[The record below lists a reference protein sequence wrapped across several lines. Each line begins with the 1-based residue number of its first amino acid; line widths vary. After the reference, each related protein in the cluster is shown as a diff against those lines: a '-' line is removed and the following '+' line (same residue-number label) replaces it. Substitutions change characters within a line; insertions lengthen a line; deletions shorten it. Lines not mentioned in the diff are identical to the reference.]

1 MQREGEIHTMCDVLD
16 KIEERGIAIGEQR
29 GIAIEERGITIG
41 EQRGITIG
49 EARMIVKMYQNGL
62 SKEQI
67 ADVTDKKIQEI
78 ELLLKND

>member
-1 MQREGEIHTMCDVLD
+1 MQKEGEIHTMCDVLD
-16 KIEERGIAIGEQR
+16 KIEERGIAV
-29 GIAIEERGITIG
+29 G

-49 EARMIVKMYQNGL
+49 ESRMIVKMYQNGL